1 MFENHSLY
9 YVLLLL
15 KELEDVCSQSSL
27 VSLFELA
34 APDCFRTPVLIS
46 IDHRLL

>member
-1 MFENHSLY
+1 MFLFTGVKNVLAVDEMN

-27 VSLFELA
+27 PVFLFELA
-34 APDCFRTPVLIS
+34 APD
-46 IDHRLL
+46 